1 MSNLLNGGKFDL
13 NENLD
18 DQIVYDID
26 DLIRIT
32 KFKEDML
39 KEYFLH
45 DPRVLRWQR
54 RAKPRGKRVWLAKET
69 REAIR
74 EIMITQW
81 SN

>member
-1 MSNLLNGGKFDL
+1 MVRKIIE
-13 NENLD
+13 NENLNEPL
-18 DQIVYDID
+18 VYEIE
-26 DLIRIT
+26 DLVRIT

-54 RAKPRGKRVWLAKET
+54 RGKVRGKRVWLAKET

-74 EIMITQW
+74 EIMLTEW